1 MKTFKEYL
9 EEISKKTYAAA
20 LNRKKHGDYY
30 DDKADHETDKILKRA
45 EREHG
50 KKFASRI
57 SWVDG
62 YGRQVGSRSAK
73 DKAKEKLALAPKD
86 RLAKKKPTRVTKSGK
101 ANKQDLKMLKKTMAK
116 ASGNRYGGDN

>member
-9 EEISKKTYAAA
+9 EEISKKTYVGAMQSK
-20 LNRKKHGDYY
+20 NMTY
-30 DDKADHETDKILKRA
+30 DDDRAGDDSKIIKRA

>member
-1 MKTFKEYL
+1 MKTFKDYL
-9 EEISKKTYAAA
+9 EEISKQTYVGAMQSK
-20 LNRKKHGDYY
+20 NMTY
-30 DDKADHETDKILKRA
+30 DDDRAGDDSKIIKRA

-86 RLAKKKPTRVTKSGK
+86 KLAKKKPTRVTKSGK

>member
-9 EEISKKTYAAA
+9 EEISKKTYVGAMQSK
-20 LNRKKHGDYY
+20 NMTY
-30 DDKADHETDKILKRA
+30 DDDRAGDDSKIIKRA

-116 ASGNRYGGDN
+116 AR

>member
-9 EEISKKTYAAA
+9 EEISKQTYVGAMQSK
-20 LNRKKHGDYY
+20 NMTY
-30 DDKADHETDKILKRA
+30 DDDRAGDDSKIIKRA

>member
-1 MKTFKEYL
+1 MKTFKDYL
-9 EEISKKTYAAA
+9 EEISKQTYVGAMQSK
-20 LNRKKHGDYY
+20 NMTY
-30 DDKADHETDKILKRA
+30 DDDRAGDDSKIIKRA

-86 RLAKKKPTRVTKSGK
+86 KLAKKKPTRVTKSGK
-101 ANKQDLKMLKKTMAK
+101 ANKQDLKMLKKTMA
-116 ASGNRYGGDN
+116 NEIF